1 MYVYA
6 HKYFYARS
14 PKQAYGKTRK
24 EECTRRRI
32 PIVSTTPARRPC
44 LTSSLRPHIHNPRNP
59 TTHFSSA
66 KRSAMSCRFFGQHYP
81 QGQQAVNSIYGD
93 DGTWRKVSAGD
104 VLGMDDDGNRL
115 MDAKRGWCA
124 ERDEERGNGY
134 AFLMGSNLGT
144 GGRKLHKAV
153 LEYRFDDNVLGEC
166 VARRYGSILVH
177 GTLTF

>member
-1 MYVYA
+1 
-6 HKYFYARS
+6 
-14 PKQAYGKTRK
+14 
-24 EECTRRRI
+24 
-32 PIVSTTPARRPC
+32 
-44 LTSSLRPHIHNPRNP
+44 
-59 TTHFSSA
+59 
-66 KRSAMSCRFFGQHYP
+66 
-81 QGQQAVNSIYGD
+81 
-93 DGTWRKVSAGD
+93 
-104 VLGMDDDGNRL
+104 

-166 VARRYGSILVH
+166 VARRYGAILVH